1 MTRMIPLLLGAVAL
15 AMGLS
20 GPSAAQERVLR
31 VNDAPIGE
39 LDPHKGTDYAD
50 SMLMFNVYDF
60 LVRASADGQ
69 MVPDLAESW
78 TISDDGLTYTFKL
91 RGDAVFHDGS
101 PVEAEDVVY
110 SANRMATLKRGFSY
124 LLPEFASVTA
134 DGAGTVVF
142 QLTAPSAPFVAALSR
157 LAVVNSEIV
166 SANYMEGDFGDH
178 GDYGDQFL
186 SSNTAAS
193 GSYTIESHNPQELS
207 VLRMNEGHYGGFA
220 ENAPDVVRLSY
231 ALEPTTLRALMPRG
245 EHDVTRMQLPVEILQ
260 ALDKDPNISLARDLG
275 GAAFYIKLNM
285 QRPPTDDVNFRKAIA
300 LAFDY
305 ETMYTLLQV
314 TDDVSAGA
322 PANGPVPRGV
332 VGYSADNAYPE
343 RDLEAAKAALAESK
357 YGPNDHPFVIQ
368 WVAEVPSYGDIALI
382 FQQSVADIGIDAE
395 VVRSPWALVLEKAA
409 NAETTPHANTV
420 KVGSNTPDP
429 DSLLSSMYH
438 SSNAG
443 SWQSMDWMLDP
454 DIDAAL
460 EQGRTIL
467 DAAARTAHYEDLVK
481 RIIDLQPSIFAYE
494 TLTVVAKRDNV
505 TAPALEDP
513 NMAIASTGMNYLFR
527 TFSIN

>member
-1 MTRMIPLLLGAVAL
+1 MNRWFFLILGAAAL
-15 AMGLS
+15 AMGTIS
-20 GPSAAQERVLR
+20 PSAAEDRVLR

-60 LVRASADGQ
+60 LVRATPSGQ

-78 TISDDGLTYTFKL
+78 TVSDDGLTYTFQL

-110 SANRMATLKRGFSY
+110 SANRMATMKRGFSY
-124 LLPEFASVTA
+124 LFPEFASVTA
-134 DGAGTVVF
+134 DGPGTVTF
-142 QLTAPSAPFVAALSR
+142 QLTEPSAPFVAALSR
-157 LAVVNSEIV
+157 LAIVNSEIV
-166 SANYMEGDFGDH
+166 KANVADGDFGDN

-186 SSNTAAS
+186 SANTAAS
-193 GSYTIESHNPQELS
+193 GSYTVESHNPQELS
-207 VLRMNEGHYGGFA
+207 VLRKNDGHYGGFA
-220 ENAPDVVRLSY
+220 ENAPDVVRLAY

-260 ALDKDPNISLARDLG
+260 ALDRDPNISLAQDLG
-275 GAAFYIKLNM
+275 GSAFYIKFNM
-285 QRPPTDDVNFRKAIA
+285 QRPPTDDVHFRKAIA

-305 ETMYTLLQV
+305 DAMQTLLQV
-314 TDDVSAGA
+314 TDDVSAGT

-332 VGYSADNAYPE
+332 VGFSESNPYPV
-343 RDLEAAKAALAESK
+343 RDLDAARAHLAQSS
-357 YGPNDHPFVIQ
+357 YGPNEHPFVIQ

-382 FQQSVADIGIDAE
+382 FQQSMADIGIDVE
-395 VVRSPWALVLEKAA
+395 VIRSPWALVLEKAA
-409 NAETTPHANTV
+409 KAETTPNANTV
-420 KVGSNTPDP
+420 RVGSNTPDP

-438 SSNAG
+438 SNNAG

-454 DIDAAL
+454 EVDAAL
-460 EQGRTIL
+460 EHGRTIL
-467 DAAARTAHYEDLVK
+467 DPAERAAHYEDLVSK
-481 RIIDLQPSIFAYE
+481 IIDLQPSIFGFE
-494 TLTVVAKRDNV
+494 SLTVVAKRDNV

-513 NMAIASTGMNYLFR
+513 AKAIASIGMNYLFR
-527 TFSIN
+527 TFSVN